1 MEESVYQN
9 WVKLKEK
16 FEDQGANC
24 TQSKFYNRIC
34 KCVETR
40 EDPGIPGY
48 DEYYYKFL
56 ELYNI
61 V

>member
-16 FEDQGANC
+16 FEAEGTNC
-24 TQSKFYNRIC
+24 TRSGFYDRIC

-48 DEYYYKFL
+48 DEYYYK
-56 ELYNI
+56 Y
-61 V
+61 

>member
-9 WVKLKEK
+9 WVKLKNKMESLG
-16 FEDQGANC
+16 ENH
-24 TQSKFYNRIC
+24 TNSEFYRRAC

-40 EDPGIPGY
+40 EDPQVPGY
-48 DEYYYKFL
+48 DEYYQHYLKFF
-56 ELYNI
+56 EI

>member
-9 WVKLKEK
+9 WVKLKNKMESLG
-16 FEDQGANC
+16 ENH
-24 TQSKFYNRIC
+24 TNSEFYRRAC